1 MKKFLLSGSFAIA
14 ALAVSLTL
22 HGQAVAADMS
32 AAPVYAKAPAST
44 PAYDWSGFYVG
55 ASLGGRWDESTWTTT
70 SLGFPGAPGV
80 FPPATGNNPTKFSS
94 TSGRYGGYLG
104 YNWQVAPTWVVG
116 VEGDAAWAKN
126 TSQISGIPG
135 TFNAPFPTGDYAAR
149 TDKWDAGVRARLG
162 FLVSPTMMLFGTAGA
177 SWLNSEATAACG
189 TPQLWCTG
197 TNNTN
202 RRVDTVSKTL
212 LGWTVGGGAE
222 WMLSSNWL
230 VRGEYRYASY
240 QGYSARLLAGGGTQF
255 GSDLLD
261 ASLSG
266 IHTHT
271 ALFGVAYKFGGP
283 VVARY

>member
-1 MKKFLLSGSFAIA
+1 MNRIMLSGSVAIA
-14 ALAVSLTL
+14 LLAASLATP
-22 HGQAVAADMS
+22 GYAADI
-32 AAPVYAKAPAST
+32 APRTYAKT
-44 PAYDWSGFYVG
+44 PVQDPGSDWSGFYVG
-55 ASLGGRWDESTWTTT
+55 ASLGGRWNESVWTTT
-70 SLGFPGAPGV
+70 SLGSPGAPAQV
-80 FPPATGNNPTKFSS
+80 PAATGNNPMSFKNS
-94 TSGRYGGYLG
+94 SGRYGGYAG
-104 YNWQVAPTWVVG
+104 YNWQISSSWVVG
-116 VEGDAAWAKN
+116 LEGDFAWANNK
-126 TSQISGIPG
+126 SQFIGSIPG
-135 TFNAPFPTGDYAAR
+135 TAPPTNFVTGDYVAR
-149 TDKWDAGVRARLG
+149 TDKWDAGLRARVG
-162 FLVSPTMMLFGTAGA
+162 VLVTPTMMLFGTAGA

-202 RRVDTVSKTL
+202 RRVDTVSKTT

-222 WMLSSNWL
+222 WMVASNWL

-261 ASLSG
+261 ANIG
-266 IHTHT
+266 AIHTHT